1 MAPTKKSGGAT
12 HNAKRSQ
19 IISDLVIQCEK
30 PSYSLKDEPEWVVR
44 TEENYLGV
52 SLSHSRIESYN
63 TSLANTTVKEFTSGK
78 RGNVKMAVTIS
89 DVKKYV
95 TKRGKMK
102 GVEMAFICAEDQTG
116 TIDTITVFAD
126 NWKKFKNV
134 LYEGNNVILKGQ
146 DSRNIR
152 NQIDDGFIV
161 EDVIEL
167 S

>member
-1 MAPTKKSGGAT
+1 
-12 HNAKRSQ
+12 
-19 IISDLVIQCEK
+19 
-30 PSYSLKDEPEWVVR
+30 
-44 TEENYLGV
+44 
-52 SLSHSRIESYN
+52 
-63 TSLANTTVKEFTSGK
+63 
-78 RGNVKMAVTIS
+78 MAVTIS

-102 GVEMAFICAEDQTG
+102 GVEMAFICAEDHTG

-126 NWKKFKNV
+126 NWQKFKNV
-134 LYEGNNVILKGQ
+134 LYVGNNVILKGQ

-167 S
+167 SQPST